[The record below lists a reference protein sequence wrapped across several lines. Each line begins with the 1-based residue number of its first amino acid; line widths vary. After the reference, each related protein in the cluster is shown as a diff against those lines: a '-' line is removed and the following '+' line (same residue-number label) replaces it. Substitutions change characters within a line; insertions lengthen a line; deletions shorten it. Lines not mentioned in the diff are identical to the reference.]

1 MDYQFVTDEDQRQAV
16 FTRLQQL
23 EAEHMSNVFYLEEAR
38 VLNNESE
45 IQKYSTILQG
55 LELRIETY
63 RKKLDSGEQSAE

>member
-63 RKKLDSGEQSAE
+63 RKKLDSDEQSTE